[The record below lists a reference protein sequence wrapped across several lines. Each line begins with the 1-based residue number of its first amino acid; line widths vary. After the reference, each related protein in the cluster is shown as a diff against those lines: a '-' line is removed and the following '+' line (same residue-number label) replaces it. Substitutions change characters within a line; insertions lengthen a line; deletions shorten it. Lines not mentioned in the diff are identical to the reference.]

1 MAFDIMFISCLFLCS
16 VSEQSRLARNKSLK
30 MMFFSMCGGCCEEGG
45 MYVLFERGFWWS
57 CVVILL
63 RPREISVSRKT
74 WFCRPIFTVSS
85 RGS

>member
-1 MAFDIMFISCLFLCS
+1 
-16 VSEQSRLARNKSLK
+16 
-30 MMFFSMCGGCCEEGG
+30 

-74 WFCRPIFTVSS
+74 WFCRPIFMVSS
-85 RGS
+85 RGSKVFLRIFKKSMTLLSAFSYMMRISSI